1 MIEQAQLCQSC
12 HKRSN
17 AGEFNAGRGRMIEG
31 LDKTGG
37 HTAAAPVLTAF
48 TYFTCRDC
56 GQRWMLS
63 EDPSTVG
70 PAGRDLSR
78 RRT

>member
-1 MIEQAQLCQSC
+1 MIEHVSLCQSC
-12 HKRSN
+12 RQRSA
-17 AGEFNAGRGRMIEG
+17 AGEFKAGRTRMIDG

-37 HTAAAPVLTAF
+37 HTAAAPVLTAY
-48 TYFTCRDC
+48 TYFACRDC

-70 PAGRDLSR
+70 PAGRYLSR
-78 RRT
+78 RRG